1 MRFYRAPHIQGVSRG
16 SLVRHMQSKN
26 SDRRRTRVSV
36 FQSRP
41 SIAFRRTTWAGDYCV
56 GTVIRTGFLLQ
67 VEILHPTS
75 GKSYARMCRS
85 LQEFKAAENDAEL
98 LCLALGM
105 EIQEV
110 EA

>member
-1 MRFYRAPHIQGVSRG
+1 
-16 SLVRHMQSKN
+16 MQSKN

-75 GKSYARMCRS
+75 GKSYAKMCRS
-85 LQEFKAAENDAEL
+85 LQELKAAEDDAEL

-110 EA
+110 ET